1 MMVVHCLFKSQSRSK
16 RQYSTVRWPKKNRHH
31 QLMSLLLFTASI
43 RQRPAR
49 ASVCWLIEASWFDDA
64 DSAPSS
70 RLAHNKLC
78 AVNAPSNLH
87 STMLTPCW
95 QKIGRAHV

>member
-1 MMVVHCLFKSQSRSK
+1 MMVVRCLFKSQSKSK
-16 RQYSTVRWPKKNRHH
+16 RQYSTVRWTKKNRRH
-31 QLMSLLLFTASI
+31 QQMSLLLFTASI
-43 RQRPAR
+43 RRPPVR

-70 RLAHNKLC
+70 RLAHNKLY
-78 AVNAPSNLH
+78 AVNAPTNLH

-95 QKIGRAHV
+95 QKQGQ